1 MAILSVA
8 SSYRLL
14 AFYQEMHRMLRD
26 DPGLAARQRQVVA
39 AGVGSDT
46 DKNCSTASSACAA

>member
-1 MAILSVA
+1 VA